1 MLVQDHEITG
11 LTEQGGV
18 LAYRAWHSPLVSI
31 IRRQEYYVES
41 ASLNGDGGLRDRATK
56 ERSRPT
62 TTVVVAWSA
71 GMSELE
77 EALGGLIPRCHEADA
92 ELIVVGP
99 STIAE
104 RRRLGRVCPQV
115 RMIDAPVRLSHK
127 QLREIGAGAARG
139 DIVVLID
146 DERLSSSRMAQRLPA
161 SPRIEFE
168 QESQRSDGNL
178 ARWLEAVAVSGNM
191 QPTGEPTR
199 PRPRTFVASWRS
211 ITALLTEL
219 SRFRLLRTSRA
230 TRS

>member
-1 MLVQDHEITG
+1 VALTLG
-11 LTEQGGV
+11 LG
-18 LAYRAWHSPLVSI
+18 HPS
-31 IRRQEYYVES
+31 QEYYVES
-41 ASLNGDGGLRDRATK
+41 ASLNGDGGMRDRATQ

-115 RMIDAPVRLSHK
+115 RMIDAPILLSHK

-146 DERLSSSRMAQRLPA
+146 DESLSTSRMARPLPA
-161 SPRIEFE
+161 LPRVELE
-168 QESQRSDGNL
+168 QESQRSEGSL
-178 ARWLEAVAVSGNM
+178 ARWLEVVAVSGSM
-191 QPTGEPTR
+191 PPSSEPTR
-199 PRPRTFVASWRS
+199 RRPRTFVASWRNV
-211 ITALLTEL
+211 TTLLTEL